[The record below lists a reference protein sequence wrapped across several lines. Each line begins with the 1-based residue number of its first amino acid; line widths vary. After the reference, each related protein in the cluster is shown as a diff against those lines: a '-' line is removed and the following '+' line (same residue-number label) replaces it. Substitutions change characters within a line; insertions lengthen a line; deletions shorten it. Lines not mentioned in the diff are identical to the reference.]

1 MRNKNQPYRSGKEMA
16 PKSNRKPVPKDESKE
31 AKLVR
36 LATQRTKR
44 IIKSIDALG
53 NLSRLKPTE
62 AQTEKV
68 FGAIKLILESSYAKW
83 KGEKPDVDFDMN
95 TSENQAQA

>member
-1 MRNKNQPYRSGKEMA
+1 MA
-16 PKSNRKPVPKDESKE
+16 KSKKPFAGAQKMSKRKSVVPKDEPKP

-36 LATQRTKR
+36 LATLRTKR

-62 AQTEKV
+62 AQTEAV
-68 FGAIKLILESSYAKW
+68 FSAIKAVVESSYSRW
-83 KGEKPDVDFDMN
+83 KGEKPEVDF
-95 TSENQAQA
+95 SIPPAEQQQQ